1 MKITKSDILKL
12 VKIRKANTFWNHFL
26 YALATNYRANGE
38 VKKNIIKIWQK
49 RTFRGIFYPVFTFEF
64 DNENQLIKITDKLNP
79 YGKTIQLIFPFIFF
93 LPLIYTSISHFETK
107 RFFICGIIL
116 LVLFLAISLLN
127 SKLYQY
133 EKKEHLKEFRKALN
147 IKEEEKVPKKEWS
160 IKMILT
166 RLFIYPFCFALI
178 LLNLFLIIPE
188 GSFFIAIPT
197 LCIVGVYLY
206 SDLKMIFKRA
216 KTPE

>member
-1 MKITKSDILKL
+1 MELTRIHIQKL
-12 VKIRKANTFWNHFL
+12 VKVKKADTFWNHFV
-26 YALATNYRANGE
+26 YSLATNYRVNGE

-79 YGKTIQLIFPFIFF
+79 YGKAIQLIFPFIFF
-93 LPLIYTSISHFETK
+93 LPLIYTGLSHFETK
-107 RFFICGIIL
+107 QFFICGIIL

-133 EKKEHLKEFRKALN
+133 EKKEQLKEFRKVLN
-147 IKEEEKVPKKEWS
+147 IKEEEKAPEKEWS

-178 LLNLFLIIPE
+178 LLNIFLIIPQ

-197 LCIVGVYLY
+197 LVIVGIYLY
-206 SDLKMIFKRA
+206 SDLKMIFKS
-216 KTPE
+216 